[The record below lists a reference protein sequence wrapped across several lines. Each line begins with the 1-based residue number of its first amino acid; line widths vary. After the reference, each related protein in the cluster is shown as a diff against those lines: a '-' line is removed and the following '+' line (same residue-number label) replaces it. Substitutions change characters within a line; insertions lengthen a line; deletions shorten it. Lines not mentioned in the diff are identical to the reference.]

1 MLSRG
6 ANSLKTNPPVPK
18 RAGGFFCFCTGR
30 TYRQQAKPVIYL
42 GFSPKQEQVLLRF
55 GNKKSKP
62 PLFEWCAE
70 GVAPQK
76 SGTRGGLEKEHIARN
91 AVPYKGGNVTYRRK
105 HRGTAFLREKERVF
119 VCPYYIGAGRKK
131 KYSVGIQSENFSR
144 MKPERRPGSRA
155 RK

>member
-1 MLSRG
+1 M
-6 ANSLKTNPPVPK
+6 N
-18 RAGGFFCFCTGR
+18 
-30 TYRQQAKPVIYL
+30 
-42 GFSPKQEQVLLRF
+42 LLPASAFGDSSICAIF
-55 GNKKSKP
+55 GNRQNQSFTLAFRRSGNKCFYVSGIKKASP
-62 PLFEWCAE
+62 RFSA
-70 GVAPQK
+70 
-76 SGTRGGLEKEHIARN
+76 GTKKGLRRKKAAQEGGLEKEHNERN

-119 VCPYYIGAGRKK
+119 VCPYYIRVGRKK

>member
-1 MLSRG
+1 M
-6 ANSLKTNPPVPK
+6 
-18 RAGGFFCFCTGR
+18 
-30 TYRQQAKPVIYL
+30 YL
-42 GFSPKQEQVLLRF
+42 QRRILLWKMNLLPASAFGDSSICAIF
-55 GNKKSKP
+55 GNRQNQSFTLAFRRSGNKCFYVSGIKKVSPRFSAGAKKG
-62 PLFEWCAE
+62 LRR
-70 GVAPQK
+70 K
-76 SGTRGGLEKEHIARN
+76 KRHKRGLEKEHIARN

-119 VCPYYIGAGRKK
+119 VCSYYIGAGRKK